1 MCKHREMFSL
11 AVLIGRGLVQ
21 VSLES
26 SLHNKSLSNQFPP
39 LFSFECT
46 DKQYASGDQRYAP
59 LAQLVEH
66 LTLNQGVHGSS
77 P

>member
-1 MCKHREMFSL
+1 MCGDFGQMLCCNVCPKKFFKNFE
-11 AVLIGRGLVQ
+11 
-21 VSLES
+21 
-26 SLHNKSLSNQFPP
+26 KSL
-39 LFSFECT
+39 
-46 DKQYASGDQRYAP
+46 DKWRKKEYTIKRCETRHAP

>member
-1 MCKHREMFSL
+1 MNLCGSFG
-11 AVLIGRGLVQ
+11 AVVNLGSRLKTFLKKFKKSIDKLIKKEYTIKRC
-21 VSLES
+21 ETR
-26 SLHNKSLSNQFPP
+26 H
-39 LFSFECT
+39 
-46 DKQYASGDQRYAP
+46 AP

>member
-1 MCKHREMFSL
+1 MCKYSDVFSL
-11 AVLIGRGLVQ
+11 AVLIGRGLD
-21 VSLES
+21 LK
-26 SLHNKSLSNQFPP
+26 KSKCPRNTNICIR
-39 LFSFECT
+39 FSGYI
-46 DKQYASGDQRYAP
+46 KALKMSYAP